1 MQQKNKKLLSLA
13 EYQAEIMERFI
24 EFNTVDGYFKS
35 PYFTYAWEY
44 SKWAL
49 ADDINNYVQLRHS
62 LSKYSK
68 ETKRLPLAK
77 EDGCKEDIING
88 VYEIIDGVADHG
100 LWNSKIPEEV
110 KIRQEE
116 EKRYE
121 KEEKK
126 RLKFDILSLEERM
139 NLAQPTS
146 GEDIHQIFKD
156 KSLEETSAWFQEFEH
171 IEWFDA
177 FWEIPIYGSSSD
189 LIDLTSYGFM
199 GYLNCGVN
207 SFHPWTLRKICGVSE
222 FKLKESV
229 DPIDYIREL
238 IKNCKE
244 FVQRHPGERSALG
257 DGNILFNKAI
267 RHAETR
273 LQLDTKKY
281 VNTDDFAYITGLNI
295 RTFANIGLIQ
305 PKKIGENSKIL
316 CKDALNFLT
325 NSRKRNRENVDREL
339 SRDFYPSIWQEQA
352 YYGETPTNEG
362 DEEFYFISVNCFK
375 SKLLDKVF
383 QSDTT
388 FKRTLKDFDLRM
400 APHNKERIEW
410 IGEGKTFSEINRA
423 SSKYRKNVKRKSYS
437 GNESSII
444 QDLEYDLKKG
454 LIKRLK

>member
-13 EYQAEIMERFI
+13 EYQAEIMERFM

-62 LSKYSK
+62 LTNYSITHTPSLPREDDYK
-68 ETKRLPLAK
+68 E
-77 EDGCKEDIING
+77 EIING
-88 VYEIIDGVADHG
+88 VYNIINGIADHG

-110 KIRQEE
+110 KHRQEAD
-116 EKRYE
+116 KKYE
-121 KEEKK
+121 KVKK
-126 RLKFDILSLEERM
+126 ERLKSDIKKVYDFPPKELRSK
-139 NLAQPTS
+139 
-146 GEDIHQIFKD
+146 DIHQIFKD

-207 SFHPWTLRKICGVSE
+207 SFHPWTLRKICGVSK

-339 SRDFYPSIWQEQA
+339 SKDFYPSIWQEQA
-352 YYGETPTNEG
+352 YYGETPTNKG